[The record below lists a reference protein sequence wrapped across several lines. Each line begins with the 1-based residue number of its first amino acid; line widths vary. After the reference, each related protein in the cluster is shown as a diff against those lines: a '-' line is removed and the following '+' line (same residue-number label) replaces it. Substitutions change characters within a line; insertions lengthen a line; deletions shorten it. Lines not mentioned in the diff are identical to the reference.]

1 MNYEDLVTNNT
12 KLVYLV
18 LKKMNLYSRKDEY
31 FDIGMIGLVKAAKK
45 FDLSKGYTFTTY
57 ACNAIYKTLLQEI
70 RKEKSNKMKINFNTI
85 SLNAVI
91 NNGDITLE
99 ELIADSI
106 NIEHQIEKQELIKKL
121 YKAISMLNLREQE
134 ILYALYGLNNQK
146 CLTQRQLKE
155 RYSFNSQSSISAI
168 KRRCISKLKKI
179 MDGECL

>member
-1 MNYEDLVTNNT
+1 MDYEDLVTNNT

-18 LKKMNLYSRKDEY
+18 LKKMNLYSR
-31 FDIGMIGLVKAAKK
+31 
-45 FDLSKGYTFTTY
+45 
-57 ACNAIYKTLLQEI
+57 
-70 RKEKSNKMKINFNTI
+70 
-85 SLNAVI
+85 
-91 NNGDITLE
+91 
-99 ELIADSI
+99 ADSI

-155 RYSFNSQSSISAI
+155 RYGFNSQSSISAI